1 MRGYG
6 GIPVRTR
13 IFTVAVIA
21 AALLLNRAPV
31 LAHHGAATFDTE
43 GEITIKG
50 TVTEWVWS
58 NPHSILRLDV
68 TAADG
73 TVKKWAVAT
82 ANIADLSKRGWSRRL
97 FKPGDEVTVLIQP
110 AKSGEPVG
118 MIRNVTLPDGQKYQ

>member
-1 MRGYG
+1 VGR
-6 GIPVRTR
+6 R
-13 IFTVAVIA
+13 IIALVALGV
-21 AALLLNRAPV
+21 ALLMSPALV
-31 LAHHGAATFDTE
+31 VAHHGAATFDTV

-58 NPHSILRLDV
+58 NPHSILRLEV
-68 TAADG
+68 KAADG
-73 TVKKWAVAT
+73 TVKTWSVAS

-118 MIRNVTLPDGQKYQ
+118 MIRNVTLADGQKFQ

>member
-1 MRGYG
+1 MGR
-6 GIPVRTR
+6 R
-13 IFTVAVIA
+13 IIALVALGV
-21 AALLLNRAPV
+21 ALLMSPALV
-31 LAHHGAATFDTE
+31 VAHHGAATFDTV

-58 NPHSILRLDV
+58 NPHSILRLEV
-68 TAADG
+68 KAADG
-73 TVKKWAVAT
+73 TVKTWSVAS

-118 MIRNVTLPDGQKYQ
+118 MIRNVTLADGQKFQ

>member
-1 MRGYG
+1 MSK
-6 GIPVRTR
+6 R
-13 IFTVAVIA
+13 ILAVAAIA
-21 AALLLNRAPV
+21 AALLVGRAPV
-31 LAHHGAATFDTE
+31 LAHHGAATFDTV

-68 TAADG
+68 KGDDG
-73 TVKKWAVAT
+73 TVKKWSVAT

-118 MIRNVTLPDGQKYQ
+118 MIRNVTLADGKKFQ

>member
-1 MRGYG
+1 VGR
-6 GIPVRTR
+6 R
-13 IFTVAVIA
+13 IIALIAVGV
-21 AALLLNRAPV
+21 ALLMSPALV
-31 LAHHGAATFDTE
+31 VAHHGAATFDTV

-58 NPHSILRLDV
+58 NPHSILRLEV
-68 TAADG
+68 KSADG
-73 TVKKWAVAT
+73 TVKTWSVAS

-118 MIRNVTLPDGQKYQ
+118 MIRNVTLADGQKFQ

>member
-1 MRGYG
+1 MSK
-6 GIPVRTR
+6 R
-13 IFTVAVIA
+13 IIA
-21 AALLLNRAPV
+21 AVAIVAAFLLGQAPV

-68 TAADG
+68 KAADG
-73 TVKKWAVAT
+73 TVKKWSVAT

-118 MIRNVTLPDGQKYQ
+118 MIRNVTLADGQKYQ

>member
-1 MRGYG
+1 MSK
-6 GIPVRTR
+6 R
-13 IFTVAVIA
+13 ILAAAVIA
-21 AALLLNRAPV
+21 AALLLSRAPA
-31 LAHHGAATFDTE
+31 LAHHGAATFDTVA
-43 GEITIKG
+43 EITIKG

-68 TAADG
+68 KGDDG
-73 TVKKWAVAT
+73 SVKKWSVAT

-118 MIRNVTLPDGQKYQ
+118 MIRNVTLADGKKFQ

>member
-1 MRGYG
+1 MGR
-6 GIPVRTR
+6 R
-13 IFTVAVIA
+13 IIALVAVGV
-21 AALLLNRAPV
+21 ALLMSPALV
-31 LAHHGAATFDTE
+31 VAHHGAATFDTV

-58 NPHSILRLDV
+58 NPHSILRLEV
-68 TAADG
+68 KAADG
-73 TVKKWAVAT
+73 SVKTWSVAT

-118 MIRNVTLPDGQKYQ
+118 MIRNVTLADGQKFQ